1 MIGAII
7 QAIDHAMERTQKG
20 MSAGIDVADSQHGGA
35 AGSATTSNE
44 QFDTSKTGENIKSVT
59 SGAAKQ
65 ELGAKIGG
73 SAGSGASEGAAPAG
87 AGAGSG
93 AGAAAGVGA
102 GAGAG
107 AGAGVLPSGGAD
119 AAGAAGAAGGGALP
133 EGAAGA
139 AGSILSDEKAKESKN
154 VSAKTAAENTV
165 SGWRKARNYGA
176 NASKGFANAGAI
188 ATGKNK
194 QYDLPNIIDFDE
206 DVTKDF
212 KADSTN
218 IKKSNKQGK

>member
-20 MSAGIDVADSQHGGA
+20 MSAGIDVANSQHGGA

-44 QFDTSKTGENIKSVT
+44 QIDTTKTGENIKSAT
-59 SGAAKQ
+59 SEAAKQ

-73 SAGSGASEGAAPAG
+73 SAGAGASAPA
-87 AGAGSG
+87 
-93 AGAAAGVGA
+93 AASAGA

-107 AGAGVLPSGGAD
+107 AGASTGAGVLPAGGGA
-119 AAGAAGAAGGGALP
+119 AAGAAGGGALP

-154 VSAKTAAENTV
+154 ISAKTDAENTV

-188 ATGKNK
+188 ATGQGK
-194 QYDLPNIIDFDE
+194 QYDIESPSFVDFNKDI
-206 DVTKDF
+206 TKDF
-212 KADSTN
+212 KAESTN
-218 IKKSNKQGK
+218 IKKSK

>member
-7 QAIDHAMERTQKG
+7 QAIDHAMGRTQKG

-44 QFDTSKTGENIKSVT
+44 QIDTSKTGENIKSAT
-59 SGAAKQ
+59 SEAAKQ

-73 SAGSGASEGAAPAG
+73 SAGAGASEGA
-87 AGAGSG
+87 G
-93 AGAAAGVGA
+93 AGAAASSGA
-102 GAGAG
+102 
-107 AGAGVLPSGGAD
+107 S
-119 AAGAAGAAGGGALP
+119 AGGGAGALPKGAGVLP

-139 AGSILSDEKAKESKN
+139 GGGAAEGIAGAAGSVLSDAKAKESKKI
-154 VSAKTAAENTV
+154 SAKTAAENTV
-165 SGWRKARNYGA
+165 SNWKKARNYGA
-176 NASKGFANAGAI
+176 NVSKGFANAGAV
-188 ATGKNK
+188 ATGKDK

-212 KADSTN
+212 KAESTN
-218 IKKSNKQGK
+218 KNKEGK